1 MRAINLV
8 FLFAT
13 LAVAQSDPLLEGLA
27 QFQRGEYAAAEAS
40 LEKAAQSSDDPRPRT
55 FLALSRAALG
65 RCEAAVPE
73 LKLQFEKNSDTEV
86 RRLAGLGLAQCHLSS
101 SRFNEAFPILVQL
114 KALSP
119 ADPDV
124 LYQTAKLHMRA
135 WNGIVA
141 EMFEKAPASFR
152 VNQLSAEI
160 FEIQGKYT
168 EAISEYRKAIA
179 KNPKAL
185 NLHFRLGR
193 ALLMESHSPATLA
206 EALKEFE
213 AELNLNPNDA
223 VAEYQVGQ
231 ILLVQQKREEAAKRL
246 ERALKL
252 YPRFPEALIALGKA
266 RLDAGQ
272 NDEAVRLLEQAVRLV
287 PQSEAARYS
296 LMLAYRNTGRAPDA
310 LREKAELEKLQ
321 KLPEGEFTEFLKKLG
336 EKTPR
341 Q

>member
-1 MRAINLV
+1 MRAISLLL
-8 FLFAT
+8 FLA
-13 LAVAQSDPLLEGLA
+13 AVAGAQSDPLLEGLA

-40 LEKAAQSSDDPRPRT
+40 LEKAVKSADGPRART

-65 RCEAAVPE
+65 RCAVAVLE
-73 LKLQFEKNSDTEV
+73 LQLQFEKNSDADL
-86 RRLAGLGLAQCHLSS
+86 RRLAGLGLVQCHLSS
-101 SRFNEAFPILVQL
+101 SRFEEAFPILVRL
-114 KALSP
+114 RTLYPS
-119 ADPDV
+119 DPDI
-124 LYQTAKLHMRA
+124 LFQAARLHMRA
-135 WNGIVA
+135 WNGVVA
-141 EMFEKAPASFR
+141 EMFQKAPASFR

-160 FEIQGKYT
+160 FEIQGKYS

-193 ALLMESHSPATLA
+193 ALLMESHSPVALT

-213 AELNLNPNDA
+213 AELSLNPNDA

-231 ILLVQQKREEAAKRL
+231 ILLAQQKREQAARHF
-246 ERALKL
+246 ERAVKL
-252 YPRFPEALIALGKA
+252 DPRFPEALIALGKA

-272 NDEAVRLLEQAVRLV
+272 NDAAIRLLEQAVQVV
-287 PQSEAARYS
+287 PQSEAARYN
-296 LMLAYRNTGRAPDA
+296 LMLAYRNTGRTQDA